1 MNDTPSSNLQ
11 VSGRTWKFGD
21 HINTDLI
28 LPGPVMLLLFDEQPK
43 YAFAASRPGWVD
55 AMRLGDVLIGGHN
68 FGTESGRPAARSLKV
83 LGISCIVAESINGLF
98 FRNCV
103 NYGLF
108 AMECPGV
115 SEMFTE
121 GDDAEVDF
129 ATFTVRNTATGKSLE
144 GKPFPAMLLD
154 IMIADGIYALMET
167 RGMLAPPN
175 LETA

>member
-1 MNDTPSSNLQ
+1 MNEKPASNLR

-28 LPGPVMLLLFDEQPK
+28 LPGPVMLLPFDEQPRH
-43 YAFAASRPGWVD
+43 AFSANRPGWVD
-55 AMRLGDVLIGGHN
+55 AMRLGDILIGGHN
-68 FGTESGRPAARSLKV
+68 FGTGSGRPAARSLKV

-115 SEMFTE
+115 SNLFTE

-129 ATFTVRNTATGKSLE
+129 AAFTVRNAATGEALN
-144 GKPFPAMLLD
+144 GKPFPEMLLD
-154 IMIADGIYALMET
+154 VMKADGIYALMES

-175 LETA
+175 PETA